1 MTDSSVCQLPRSP
14 KFVSKLLDRLIEV
27 LNLKNDAAL
36 SRLLEVAPPII
47 SKVRHRVLPVG
58 PALLIRMHEVS
69 DLTIRD
75 LKDLMGDRRQKQR
88 ISSKSFLPDGSTAEL
103 VDGST
108 TE

>member
-1 MTDSSVCQLPRSP
+1 MKKQELLEDSNYDPN
-14 KFVSKLLDRLIEV
+14 KLLDRLIEV

-69 DLTIRD
+69 DLNIRD

-88 ISSKSFLPDGSTAEL
+88 ISSKSFLSDGSTAEL

-108 TE
+108 SE